1 MPLPTYAFEWGADKG
16 AVVPNKSNII
26 SLAQGLAN
34 ITKQRQAFFATNNVL
49 IPWGCDYQFQNAEL
63 VYRSTD
69 WLIDTINAHPEW
81 GVHAQYTT
89 PREYFAKVK
98 ASAEAAKVEF
108 PSQYII
114 Y

>member
-1 MPLPTYAFEWGADKG
+1 MTLACHPDFLYVFHADTYFKQLPAATIYF
-16 AVVPNKSNII
+16 
-26 SLAQGLAN
+26 L
-34 ITKQRQAFFATNNVL
+34 KQAWFRTDNVL